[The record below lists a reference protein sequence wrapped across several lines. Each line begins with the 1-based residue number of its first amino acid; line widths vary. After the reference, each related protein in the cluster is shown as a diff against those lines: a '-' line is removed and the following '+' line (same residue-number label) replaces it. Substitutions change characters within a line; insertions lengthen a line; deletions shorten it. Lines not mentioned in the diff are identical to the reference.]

1 MVHSAMTE
9 AIERA
14 RAGGGPTL
22 IEALTYRIEAHT
34 NADDASRY
42 RDQAEVASWLARDP
56 IDRLQKY
63 LQSQG
68 ILDQAEID
76 AVAAEAETKAERLRV
91 ALNADAV
98 LDPADL
104 FAHVY
109 AEPTANLRRQA
120 ARLAEELESR

>member
-1 MVHSAMTE
+1 YAAVTE

-14 RAGGGPTL
+14 RSGGGPTL

-42 RDQAEVASWLARDP
+42 RNDAEVTEWLAKDP
-56 IDRLQKY
+56 VDRLQKY
-63 LQSQG
+63 LQAQG
-68 ILDQAEID
+68 ILDQTEQD
-76 AVAAEAETKAERLRV
+76 AIAAEAEAQAERLRV
-91 ALNADAV
+91 AMHADPA

-120 ARLAEELESR
+120 AQLTAELAER